1 MVVSI
6 ELKNNILEIKKN
18 DPKGYR
24 KCQNIHIYLY
34 ILLSIFIEY
43 SFWKDI
49 KISEIFIFEN
59 ISVILFY
66 QIILF
71 LPVLGSYFR
80 QITRFF
86 DEYIY
91 VNNEK
96 MVLIFKNKESIKDKI
111 EIDIKDIKK
120 IYKKIRNELFI
131 RLKRGVVDEE
141 FMPIKIETNNRIIS
155 WGMGIE
161 KSSDIEKII
170 KSLNDFIKNEK

>member
-1 MVVSI
+1 
-6 ELKNNILEIKKN
+6 
-18 DPKGYR
+18 
-24 KCQNIHIYLY
+24 
-34 ILLSIFIEY
+34 
-43 SFWKDI
+43 
-49 KISEIFIFEN
+49 
-59 ISVILFY
+59 
-66 QIILF
+66 
-71 LPVLGSYFR
+71 
-80 QITRFF
+80 
-86 DEYIY
+86 
-91 VNNEK
+91 